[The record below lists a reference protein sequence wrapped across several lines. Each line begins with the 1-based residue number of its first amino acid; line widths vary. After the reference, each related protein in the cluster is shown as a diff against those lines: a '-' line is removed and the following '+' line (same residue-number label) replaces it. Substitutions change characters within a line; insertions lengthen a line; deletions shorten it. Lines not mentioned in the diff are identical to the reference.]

1 MIQPKQNPQLF
12 HASTLTAKGMQRQT
26 PSLHFGPV
34 FLPCFPAW
42 MNYDS
47 MVEEFFPP
55 GSSRREANAL
65 MPHRLLR
72 FTPKCERAALT
83 TTFSSGMKPK
93 TPSVQPALSQPANFP
108 ANTGTN
114 GRAQGSNRS
123 Q

>member
-1 MIQPKQNPQLF
+1 MNPQLF
-12 HASTLTAKGMQRQT
+12 HASTDTAAWMQSRT
-26 PSLHFGPV
+26 RRPHFGPV

-55 GSSRREANAL
+55 SSSSREANAL
-65 MPHRLLR
+65 TPHRHLR

-83 TTFSSGMKPK
+83 TTFSSRMKAK
-93 TPSVQPALSQPANFP
+93 TPSVQPALSQLANFP

-114 GRAQGSNRS
+114 GRANGSNRS